1 MVLSILP
8 PVLSHILQS
17 VWGLYYA
24 GRRGKEDLSK
34 AWGVFGTGLEQRVSF
49 SFLGQVCDADR
60 FKHSAARGR
69 GSDSLF
75 CSLQPW

>member
-8 PVLSHILQS
+8 PVLSHILQTKC
-17 VWGLYYA
+17 LYYA

-60 FKHSAARGR
+60 FKPSAARGR
-69 GSDSLF
+69 ASDSLF
-75 CSLQPW
+75 CSLKPW